1 MSTDTTEVQ
10 LPDPPHGGRF
20 VRHEDGSLECTH
32 ATKPQKSIS
41 EAAAAPADGAQDGAG
56 GGFEAPKE

>member
-1 MSTDTTEVQ
+1 MSTTEVQ

-32 ATKPQKSIS
+32 STQPQKSIS
-41 EAAAAPADGAQDGAG
+41 EAAPADAPQDGAG
-56 GGFEAPKE
+56 TEAPKE